1 MIVNQVLSPQMH
13 VKPLKEGEV
22 ARFRLLTAN
31 AKENGRE
38 QPSSPLSAYLSDR
51 YTIFDPFANRR
62 VVIGNVI
69 GLKQVNGEGGIAKTD
84 NFGNPVM
91 IPLLKRPAF
100 DKGALQITSDYNDSY
115 AFLMRAPGN
124 ISNKFRPRSGPNS
137 KARFELVSEKKDQSD
152 AIMIDDMR
160 FRAIDIV
167 RHGNWDDLRALRE
180 KLNKSPDTTLHIA
193 TTDLQGI
200 KIELSR
206 LALNRAKAIIL
217 SSGDIPSK
225 HAVQVYDALAYN
237 ILMYDEPNWILNVI
251 NTKGVMEA
259 KSIHTV
265 PPDEDKVE
273 SLVDSFQKEPGSAFQ
288 VMMATELKKIL
299 KATAA

>member
-1 MIVNQVLSPQMH
+1 MH

-31 AKENGRE
+31 IKENGRE
-38 QPSSPLSAYLSDR
+38 QPSVPLSAYLSDR
-51 YTIFDPFANRR
+51 YTIFDPFAGRR
-62 VVIGNVI
+62 VMIGNVI
-69 GLKQVNGEGGIAKTD
+69 GLKQVNGEGGIAKVD

-100 DKGALQITSDYNDSY
+100 DKGALQVTSDYNDSY

-137 KARFELVSEKKDQSD
+137 KARFELISEKKDQSD
-152 AIMIDDMR
+152 ALMLDDMR

-167 RHGNWDDLRALRE
+167 RHGNWDELRALRE
-180 KLNKSPDTTLHIA
+180 KLNKSPDVDLHVA
-193 TTDLQGI
+193 TADLLGI

-217 SSGDIPSK
+217 ASGDIPSK

-237 ILMYDEPNWILNVI
+237 ILMYDEPNWTLNVV
-251 NTKGVMEA
+251 NTRGVMEG
-259 KSIHTV
+259 KLIHAV

-273 SLVDSFQKEPGSAFQ
+273 SLVESFKKEPGSAYQ

-299 KATAA
+299 KAVAA